1 MKRRDFIKVSSAAG
15 VAGVVGSGFDSYS
28 SNSKS
33 NQTEGFDLHP
43 FIKAHPEAVF
53 INLTSVKE
61 KTDKQDIYDASYKL
75 ASEMFV
81 KTQNGEGY
89 PNSTKITAKP
99 NWTSSRPNENDPSY
113 HLGITTDLN
122 FIAGFLNGVKTKGP
136 QNYYLRDCASPGGIY
151 RNPWDEL
158 GFFKMAEQNNFD
170 LKDIAAKEIWESG
183 DEIIYKKIDNGVVFK
198 EVGYMA
204 PMNAPD
210 SFLIN
215 MAKFKSH
222 SMGITASV
230 KNLQGIATRR
240 LHQFCDAANLF
251 LTLDERYHRFFQPD
265 FIERIAELHKN
276 HIEAGIPRW
285 GAAIPVRYSGLNM
298 ERWSQRMLDSFS
310 VTPTGINIVE
320 GIYGRDGDGFS
331 NGPWQVVDGQYVLG
345 GNRARDYMSNNI
357 IFGKNAFRVD
367 IITHWLAGHEPG
379 NFGLFH
385 IGIERGFSNV
395 LDPFDIPVYLWE
407 NGVATKVNLDSL
419 KRTPLVTPYLCRDGE
434 DRYHMCDEPFDY
446 KAWKTT
452 GKIATI
458 EPYIRTLGTDSN
470 NRIVMDMNVPQ
481 KGDVY
486 VDILNN
492 DGELLARMYADD
504 LEPGNHQVVW
514 DGFAAPGLYTTY
526 VKGMGWDA
534 ERQMVIYS

>member
-1 MKRRDFIKVSSAAG
+1 MKRRDFVKLSSVAG
-15 VAGVVGSGFDSYS
+15 AAGVVGNGFDSFATG
-28 SNSKS
+28 N
-33 NQTEGFDLHP
+33 NAQVEGFDLHP

-61 KTDKQDIYDASYKL
+61 KTDKKGIFDASYKL

-81 KTQNGEGY
+81 KTQNGQGY
-89 PNSTKITAKP
+89 PNTTKITAKP

-122 FIAGFLNGVKTKGP
+122 FIEGFLNGVKTKGP
-136 QNYYLRDCASPGGIY
+136 QSFYLRDCASPGGIY

-158 GFFKMAEQNNFD
+158 GFYAMCERNNFD
-170 LKDIAAKEIWESG
+170 LTDIAAKEIWEAG
-183 DEIIYKKIDNGVVFK
+183 DGDIIYKKIDNGVVFK
-198 EVGYMA
+198 EVGFMA

-215 MAKFKSH
+215 IAKFKTH
-222 SMGITASV
+222 SMGVTASV

-240 LHQFCDAANLF
+240 LHQFCDASNLF
-251 LTLDERYHRFFQPD
+251 HTLDERYHRFFQPD
-265 FIERIAELHKN
+265 FIGRIAELHKK
-276 HIEAGIPRW
+276 HLEAGFPRW
-285 GAAIPVRYSGLNM
+285 GASIPVRYSGLNM
-298 ERWSQRMLDSFS
+298 ERWTQRMLDSFS

-320 GIYGRDGDGFS
+320 GVYSRDGDGFS
-331 NGPWQVVDGQYVLG
+331 GGPWGEA
-345 GNRARDYMSNNI
+345 GNRARDYMSNNV
-357 IFGKNAFRVD
+357 IFGKDAFRVD

-395 LDPFDIPVYLWE
+395 LDPYDIPVYLWE
-407 NGVATKVNLDSL
+407 NGVATKVNLDTL
-419 KRTPLVTPYLCRDGE
+419 KRTPLLTPYLLKEGE

-452 GKIATI
+452 GKIAAI
-458 EPYIRTLGTDSN
+458 DPSIKALGADSN
-470 NRIVMDMNVPQ
+470 GHVVMDMNVPN
-481 KGDVY
+481 KGDVF
-486 VDILNN
+486 VEIMNSN
-492 DGELLARMYADD
+492 GELLARMYADD
-504 LEPGNHQVVW
+504 LEPGVHQVVW
-514 DGFAAPGLYTTY
+514 DGFASPGVYTTY

-534 ERQMVIYS
+534 EREMVIYS